1 MKKYHLADFF
11 TLLEAVLAI
20 VLLIMAICGAKAEQ
34 ALWVFVAGEICDAV
48 DGPCA
53 RRWHYPDDGKYR
65 WWRQYNSEIDQITDI
80 MLAISCGVYLIWRIS
95 AFWGVALLGGIGIF
109 CLAIQCY
116 VYRYDSATHRLVYR
130 KDRTNAEDIVL
141 FRRHVYVIAG
151 IGGAIAL
158 LVWSTEWLLIVKR
171 VLTIVGVI
179 CGLVLLGLKWDR
191 WSQDKTPL

>member
-34 ALWVFVAGEICDAV
+34 TLWVFVAGEICDAV

-130 KDRTNAEDIVL
+130 ENRANAEDIVL

-151 IGGAIAL
+151 VGGAIAL

-179 CGLVLLGLKWDR
+179 CGLVLLKLKWDR